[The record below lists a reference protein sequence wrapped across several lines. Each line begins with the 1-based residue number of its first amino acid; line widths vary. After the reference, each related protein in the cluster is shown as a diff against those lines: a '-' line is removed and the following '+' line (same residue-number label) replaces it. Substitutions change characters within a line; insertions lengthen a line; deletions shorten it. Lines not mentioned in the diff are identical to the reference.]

1 MEKTYK
7 EKLARCWEY
16 NIHPVTGWVNNSR
29 NDEDVLR
36 FKRKAAYFDSELFLA
51 ERKED
56 REERKELEKL
66 GI

>member
-7 EKLARCWEY
+7 EKLARCWEH
-16 NIHPVTGWVNNSR
+16 NIHPVTGWVNLKR
-29 NDEDVLR
+29 ADEDALKT
-36 FKRKAAYFDSELFLA
+36 KRRAAYFDAQLFLD

-56 REERKELEKL
+56 RDERKEL